1 MDLSNQVS
9 KLFSEKQGYCHWAK
23 LINFLYNNRTELNYA
38 EKKRI
43 FLRIEKY
50 RTDHNT
56 RHPTD
61 IIRREDIKPDIYTS
75 LTSLEEKTKANEV
88 PVPTNVVY
96 T

>member
-1 MDLSNQVS
+1 MDLSNQVD
-9 KLFSEKQGYCHWAK
+9 KLFLEKQDYCHWAK
-23 LINFLYNNRTELNYA
+23 LLTFFDKHRRELDNKD
-38 EKKRI
+38 KKRI

-50 RTDHNT
+50 RTEHNT

-88 PVPTNVVY
+88 PVPTDVVY